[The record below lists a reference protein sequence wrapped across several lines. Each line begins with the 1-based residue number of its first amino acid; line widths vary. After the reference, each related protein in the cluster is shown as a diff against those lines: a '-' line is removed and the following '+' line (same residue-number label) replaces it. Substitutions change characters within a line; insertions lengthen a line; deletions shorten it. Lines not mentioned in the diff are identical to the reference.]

1 LPPAGAAA
9 TLAGSVAMQVLSFLS
24 LLGAAAA
31 VLLAAR
37 LIFVPTENRPAARA
51 LAAFLFCAALFV
63 ADNVCYNEAAF
74 GRFPWFYAVAN
85 PFIVAI
91 GPIFFLYCSA
101 AIQPGFVWS
110 WRKFLHF
117 IPSLLWIALDA
128 PVYFM
133 SAEEKVRQS
142 ALDHTATPWHV
153 ILILTLY
160 LDGYIGMTCWR
171 LWQHRQ
177 SIAEQQEEGLSHP
190 VRGLF
195 PLACTL
201 FITLLASTVGDIAG
215 WAATSD
221 TIIAFAVVVGVFSLL
236 WAFTQPRHLV
246 VPIPA
251 AATTG
256 PESAITIVTPVAP
269 AAESPVSAEPPA
281 PASPPPETAPR
292 NDPPAT
298 APVPPAEQAPVTAA
312 PRLPPAE
319 TARIAKR
326 VRELF
331 ERDEIHLEPTLSLQ
345 VLAERAKATRHNV
358 SYVLREEFGAT
369 FYQLVASYRV
379 RSAAAALRAD
389 TAASR
394 TIADIAFASGFNT
407 LSAFNAA
414 FRAQFGVT
422 PSVFREKSRAESASR
437 SVA

>member
-1 LPPAGAAA
+1 LPPAEAGA
-9 TLAGSVAMQVLSFLS
+9 TLGASVAMQMLSFLS

-37 LIFVPTENRPAARA
+37 LIFAPTENRPAAQA
-51 LAAFLFCAALFV
+51 LSAFLLCAALFV

-85 PFIVAI
+85 PFILAL
-91 GPIFFLYCSA
+91 GPTFFLYCSA
-101 AIQPGFVWS
+101 AIQPRFAWS

-117 IPSLLWIALDA
+117 IPSLLWVALDTST
-128 PVYFM
+128 YLM

-142 ALDHTATPWHV
+142 ALDHSETPWHV
-153 ILILTLY
+153 ILILALY
-160 LDGYIGMTCWR
+160 LDGYIGTTCWR
-171 LWQHRQ
+171 LWQHRR

-195 PLACTL
+195 TLACSL
-201 FITLLASTVGDIAG
+201 FVILIASTIGDFAG

-221 TIIAFAVVVGVFSLL
+221 TIIAFATVLGVFSLL

-246 VPIPA
+246 VPLPL
-251 AATTG
+251 AAT
-256 PESAITIVTPVAP
+256 PEPAVTVAIAAV
-269 AAESPVSAEPPA
+269 AAESSISAEPPA
-281 PASPPPETAPR
+281 PATPMPESGPR
-292 NDPPAT
+292 NDATAAGTVPAT
-298 APVPPAEQAPVTAA
+298 EQAPDATA

-331 ERDEIHLEPTLSLQ
+331 ERDRIHLEPTLALQ

-389 TAASR
+389 TAGNR

-422 PSVFREKSRAESASR
+422 PSVFREKSRAESTPQA
-437 SVA
+437 VA

>member
-1 LPPAGAAA
+1 
-9 TLAGSVAMQVLSFLS
+9 MQVLSFFS

-37 LIFVPTENRPAARA
+37 LFFTPTENRPAARA

-63 ADNVCYNEAAF
+63 ADNVCYNETAF
-74 GRFPWFYAVAN
+74 ARFPWFYAVAN
-85 PFIVAI
+85 PFILAL
-91 GPIFFLYCSA
+91 GPTFFLYCSA
-101 AIQPGFVWS
+101 VTQPDFRWS
-110 WRKFLHF
+110 WHRFLHF
-117 IPSLLWIALDA
+117 IPSLLWAALDA
-128 PVYFM
+128 PVHLL
-133 SAEEKVRQS
+133 SAEEKVRQA
-142 ALDHTATPWHV
+142 ALDRSETPWHV

-160 LDGYIGMTCWR
+160 LNGYIGTTCWR

-177 SIAEQQEEGLSHP
+177 SIADRQEEGLSHP

-201 FITLLASTVGDIAG
+201 FVILLASSIGDFAG

-221 TIIAFAVVVGVFSLL
+221 TIIAFAIVVGVFSLL

-246 VPIPA
+246 VPLPVA
-251 AATTG
+251 AAVSEEPDAT
-256 PESAITIVTPVAP
+256 
-269 AAESPVSAEPPA
+269 AAGSPNAAEPPA
-281 PASPPPETAPR
+281 PAAPAPETVPR
-292 NDPPAT
+292 NDPPAA
-298 APVPPAEQAPVTAA
+298 APVPPAEQPPETAA

-358 SYVLREEFGAT
+358 SFVLREEFGAT

-389 TAASR
+389 TAGSR

>member
-1 LPPAGAAA
+1 
-9 TLAGSVAMQVLSFLS
+9 MQVLSFLS

-37 LIFVPTENRPAARA
+37 LIFAPTENRPAARA

-74 GRFPWFYAVAN
+74 ARFPWFYAVAN
-85 PFIVAI
+85 PFILAL
-91 GPIFFLYCSA
+91 GPTFFLYCSA
-101 AIQPGFVWS
+101 TTQPGFAWS

-117 IPSLLWIALDA
+117 IPSLLWVALDTST
-128 PVYFM
+128 YLM
-133 SAEEKVRQS
+133 SAEQKVRQS
-142 ALDHTATPWHV
+142 ALDHTETPWHV

-160 LDGYIGMTCWR
+160 LDGYIGTTCWR
-171 LWQHRQ
+171 LWQHRL
-177 SIAEQQEEGLSHP
+177 SIEEQQEEGLSHP

-201 FITLLASTVGDIAG
+201 FVILLASTIGDFAG

-221 TIIAFAVVVGVFSLL
+221 TIIAFATVLGVFSLL

-246 VPIPA
+246 VPL
-251 AATTG
+251 
-256 PESAITIVTPVAP
+256 PVAAP
-269 AAESPVSAEPPA
+269 VPEPAVTVVAAVAAAAESPVPAEPPVQAA
-281 PASPPPETAPR
+281 PLPETVPG
-292 NDPPAT
+292 NDGATAAASVPAT
-298 APVPPAEQAPVTAA
+298 EQASDAPA

-389 TAASR
+389 TAGSR

-422 PSVFREKSRAESASR
+422 PSVFREKSRAESAPQA
-437 SVA
+437 VA

>member
-1 LPPAGAAA
+1 
-9 TLAGSVAMQVLSFLS
+9 MQVLSFIS

-31 VLLAAR
+31 MLLAAR
-37 LIFVPTENRPAARA
+37 LMFAPTENRPAARA

-74 GRFPWFYAVAN
+74 ARFPWFYAVAN
-85 PFIVAI
+85 PFILAL
-91 GPIFFLYCSA
+91 GPTFFLYCSA
-101 AIQPGFVWS
+101 ATQPGFAWS

-117 IPSLLWIALDA
+117 IPSLLWAALDA
-128 PVYFM
+128 STYLM

-142 ALDHTATPWHV
+142 TLDHTETPWHV

-160 LDGYIGMTCWR
+160 LDGYIGTTCWR
-171 LWQHRQ
+171 LWRHRQ
-177 SIAEQQEEGLSHP
+177 RIAEQQEEGLSHP

-195 PLACTL
+195 PLACVL
-201 FITLLASTVGDIAG
+201 FAILIASAIGDFAG

-221 TIIAFAVVVGVFSLL
+221 TIIAFATVLGVFSLL

-246 VPIPA
+246 VPLPVATTVPVPA
-251 AATTG
+251 APAT
-256 PESAITIVTPVAP
+256 
-269 AAESPVSAEPPA
+269 AAGEAPVSAEPPA
-281 PASPPPETAPR
+281 PATPRLETVPE
-292 NDPPAT
+292 NDPPA
-298 APVPPAEQAPVTAA
+298 AASLPPAEPAPEATA

-389 TAASR
+389 TAGSR

-422 PSVFREKSRAESASR
+422 PSVFREKSRAESPRQA
-437 SVA
+437 VA

>member
-1 LPPAGAAA
+1 
-9 TLAGSVAMQVLSFLS
+9 MQVLSFFS

-37 LIFVPTENRPAARA
+37 LIFAPTENRPAARA

-74 GRFPWFYAVAN
+74 ARFPWFYAVAN
-85 PFIVAI
+85 PFILAL
-91 GPIFFLYCSA
+91 GPTFFLYCSA
-101 AIQPGFVWS
+101 ATQPGFAWS
-110 WRKFLHF
+110 WSKFLHF
-117 IPSLLWIALDA
+117 IPSLLWVALDTST
-128 PVYFM
+128 YLM
-133 SAEEKVRQS
+133 SAKEKVRQS
-142 ALDHTATPWHV
+142 ALDHSETPWHV

-160 LDGYIGMTCWR
+160 LDGYIGTTCWR
-171 LWQHRQ
+171 LWQHRL
-177 SIAEQQEEGLSHP
+177 SIEEQQEEGLSHP

-195 PLACTL
+195 TLACTL
-201 FITLLASTVGDIAG
+201 FVILIASTIGDFAG

-221 TIIAFAVVVGVFSLL
+221 TIIAFATVLGVFSLL

-246 VPIPA
+246 VPLPVAATVPEPAVTVA
-251 AATTG
+251 AAT
-256 PESAITIVTPVAP
+256 AAVA
-269 AAESPVSAEPPA
+269 ETPVSAEPPVPVA
-281 PASPPPETAPR
+281 PLPETGPR
-292 NDPPAT
+292 NDPTAT
-298 APVPPAEQAPVTAA
+298 ASVPPTEQSPDAAA

-331 ERDEIHLEPTLSLQ
+331 ERDEIHLEPTRSLQ

-389 TAASR
+389 TAGSR

-422 PSVFREKSRAESASR
+422 PSVFREKSRAESAPQ

>member
-1 LPPAGAAA
+1 
-9 TLAGSVAMQVLSFLS
+9 MQVLSFLS

-37 LIFVPTENRPAARA
+37 LIFAPTENRPAARA

-74 GRFPWFYAVAN
+74 ARFPWFYAVAN
-85 PFIVAI
+85 PFILAI
-91 GPIFFLYCSA
+91 GPTFFLYCSA
-101 AIQPGFVWS
+101 ATQPGFAWS
-110 WRKFLHF
+110 WSKFLHF
-117 IPSLLWIALDA
+117 IPSLLWVALDTST
-128 PVYFM
+128 YLM

-142 ALDHTATPWHV
+142 ALDHSETPWHV

-160 LDGYIGMTCWR
+160 LDGYIGTTCWR
-171 LWQHRQ
+171 LWRHRQ
-177 SIAEQQEEGLSHP
+177 SIEEQQEEGLSHP

-201 FITLLASTVGDIAG
+201 FVILIASTIGDFAG

-221 TIIAFAVVVGVFSLL
+221 TILAFATVLGVFSLL

-246 VPIPA
+246 VPLPGATA
-251 AATTG
+251 A
-256 PESAITIVTPVAP
+256 PEPVAAVAVAVK
-269 AAESPVSAEPPA
+269 AAESPVSAESPA
-281 PASPPPETAPR
+281 PTAPLPETVPA
-292 NDPPAT
+292 NDGAT
-298 APVPPAEQAPVTAA
+298 AAASVPPAEQTPDAAA

-345 VLAERAKATRHNV
+345 LLAERAKATRHNV
-358 SYVLREEFGAT
+358 SFVLREEFGAT

-389 TAASR
+389 TVGNR
-394 TIADIAFASGFNT
+394 TIADIAFASGSNT

-422 PSVFREKSRAESASR
+422 PSVFREKSRAEAAPQP
-437 SVA
+437 VA

>member
-1 LPPAGAAA
+1 
-9 TLAGSVAMQVLSFLS
+9 MQVLSFFS

-37 LIFVPTENRPAARA
+37 LFFAPTENRPAARA

-160 LDGYIGMTCWR
+160 LNGYIGTTCWR

-177 SIAEQQEEGLSHP
+177 SIAERQEEGLSHP

-201 FITLLASTVGDIAG
+201 FVILIASTIGDFAG

-221 TIIAFAVVVGVFSLL
+221 TIIAFATVLGVFSLL

-251 AATTG
+251 AAATG
-256 PESAITIVTPVAP
+256 PESPVVV
-269 AAESPVSAEPPA
+269 AAGLPVSAEPPA
-281 PASPPPETAPR
+281 PVAPVPETVPR

-298 APVPPAEQAPVTAA
+298 APVPPAEQAPEAAA

-358 SYVLREEFGAT
+358 SFVLREEFGAT

-389 TAASR
+389 TAGNR

-422 PSVFREKSRAESASR
+422 PSVFREKSRAGSAPQA
-437 SVA
+437 VA